1 MERIFT
7 YFIPTSAEG
16 SSILTFLKANGY
28 SNNII
33 KNLKKTPDGI
43 LLNGIF
49 RYVTAILHEND
60 TLTVTLIENDI
71 DTSIVPVAAPLDI
84 LYEDEDIYV
93 INKAL

>member
-49 RYVTAILHEND
+49 RYVTAILHENE
-60 TLTVTLIENDI
+60 TGLPVTPSLIYY
-71 DTSIVPVAAPLDI
+71 P
-84 LYEDEDIYV
+84 IYT
-93 INKAL
+93 I